1 MSTVESVVLS
11 ADRQSLYT
19 QMGIIASGAMLG
31 TPKKVDDPNPLE
43 RVSRSGSASLDATA
57 QEECM
62 LQFRFDLECSLMRM
76 ILSNQ
81 MLSVLV

>member
-57 QEECM
+57 QEECIKAYEASM
-62 LQFRFDLECSLMRM
+62 EVSSAHAL
-76 ILSNQ
+76 
-81 MLSVLV
+81 